1 MSELKPCPFCGSEDY
16 YIAVTDNPFSYDT
29 YSTTHCSKCHAT
41 GPFVAESYL
50 EDEPKPTRD
59 YMEAVAKEKW
69 QTRPIEDDLRK
80 RIAELTECVGSKMA
94 DVYTLKARIAE
105 LEAESERFTVHSDIE
120 RQDDKSPNDTQTST
134 IVYGKWIPVGERL
147 PECEKD
153 VLVFWGK
160 ASDGSKI
167 DWFGTA
173 WRNECDDG
181 KWCTDPIVP
190 THWMPLPEP
199 PIVYGKVC
207 EE

>member
-1 MSELKPCPFCGSEDY
+1 MSELKPCPFCGSADIRTEPGINLNYCDK
-16 YIAVTDNPFSYDT
+16 
-29 YSTTHCSKCHAT
+29 CS
-41 GPFVAESYL
+41 AEANI
-50 EDEPKPTRD
+50 EH
-59 YMEAVAKEKW
+59 W
-69 QTRPIEDDLRK
+69 NTRPIEDALNK
-80 RIAELTECVGSKMA
+80 
-94 DVYTLKARIAE
+94 RIAE
-105 LEAESERFTVHSDIE
+105 LEAENDRLQSGWFRDETICPDGSLRPKVSDLLNRIAELEAER
-120 RQDDKSPNDTQTST
+120 R
-134 IVYGKWIPVGERL
+134 WIPVSERL

-199 PIVYGKVC
+199 PEVK
-207 EE
+207 E

>member
-1 MSELKPCPFCGSEDY
+1 MINLKPCPFCGAEVQDDERGEKYPRKSPMGGW
-16 YIAVTDNPFSYDT
+16 II
-29 YSTTHCSKCHAT
+29 HCECCGASLSQFRKS
-41 GPFVAESYL
+41 GKGEIS
-50 EDEPKPTRD
+50 
-59 YMEAVAKEKW
+59 W
-69 QTRPIEDDLRK
+69 NTRPIEDALTA
-80 RIAELTECVGSKMA
+80 RIAELEHDLSNKEIE
-94 DVYTLKARIAE
+94 YTDLWDDMLEMQSRIAE

-120 RQDDKSPNDTQTST
+120 RQDDK
-134 IVYGKWIPVGERL
+134 WIPVSERL

-190 THWMPLPEP
+190 THWMPLPKLPE
-199 PIVYGKVC
+199 VK
-207 EE
+207 